1 MLKMYIT
8 GDATRKVSDVVEK
21 LCGTSVS
28 KSFVSKL
35 TAKLDPMVN
44 EWRNRS
50 LSGTKFPYVV
60 TDILYIK
67 VREAGRVI
75 SKSCH
80 IAIGISEDGS
90 REIIGFMI
98 QQSESESTWRT
109 FFEYLKEHA
118 LHGTKLMISYSH
130 ARSEE

>member
-1 MLKMYIT
+1 MLEIYISGT
-8 GDATRKVSDVVEK
+8 STRKASDVVER
-21 LCGTSVS
+21 LCSTSVS
-28 KSFVSKL
+28 KSFVSSL

-50 LSGTKFPYVV
+50 LSGIKFPYVV
-60 TDILYIK
+60 TDVLYIK

-109 FFEYLKEHA
+109 FFDYLKD
-118 LHGTKLMISYSH
+118 TVFMVPS
-130 ARSEE
+130 